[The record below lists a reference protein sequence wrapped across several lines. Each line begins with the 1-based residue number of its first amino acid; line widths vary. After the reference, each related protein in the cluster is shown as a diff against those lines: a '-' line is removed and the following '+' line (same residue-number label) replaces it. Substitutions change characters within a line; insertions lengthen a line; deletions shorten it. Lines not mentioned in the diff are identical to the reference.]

1 MSMAL
6 SPMVDQPRAG
16 RGLAIAAPVLLTCVI
31 CQDELR
37 STRTGR
43 LTVVD
48 LAYVWS
54 TPELPL
60 RVDLDVVTLWWIRTL
75 TQPFRFMTRVRDL
88 DGGVLDLAES
98 EMAFERLSVHE
109 HIARF
114 AALDFKVD
122 GVYRVEVLLDD
133 EVVGTY
139 PLFVQ
144 VAERVAATV
153 RQEA

>member
-1 MSMAL
+1 
-6 SPMVDQPRAG
+6 
-16 RGLAIAAPVLLTCVI
+16 
-31 CQDELR
+31 
-37 STRTGR
+37 
-43 LTVVD
+43 
-48 LAYVWS
+48 
-54 TPELPL
+54 
-60 RVDLDVVTLWWIRTL
+60 
-75 TQPFRFMTRVRDL
+75 MTRVRDL

-144 VAERVAATV
+144 VTERVAPTV